1 MIIGV
6 PLETRPGERRVAA
19 TPETVKKLREKGHTL
34 RIETGAGLG
43 SSIRDRD
50 FLAAGAE
57 IVPGDQA
64 WAAELVLKVQRPRA
78 LDDTR
83 HEVDR
88 LVEGAILVSM
98 LYPHE
103 DPDTVARL
111 AARKVTALGLEAV
124 PRITRAQKM
133 DVLSS
138 MANLAG
144 YRAVLEAAAVFGR
157 FMPLLMT
164 AAGSV
169 PPAQV
174 LVVGAGVAGLS
185 AAATAKRLGA
195 VVKAFDLR
203 PASRDQ
209 VKSVGAEFLT
219 LDLGFDGTGAGGYAK
234 AAPEEVLRK
243 EQELLATAAASADIV
258 ITTALIP
265 GRPAPLLITRAAVEG
280 MKPGSVVVDLAIEQ
294 GGNVEVARLGEKVE
308 HEGVIVLGYTNLP
321 SRMPIDASRLY
332 ARNLLQVVLHLHGK
346 QGFGIDLNDE
356 ITGACTLVHQGE
368 IRKGAS

>member
-6 PLETRPGERRVAA
+6 PLETLAGERRVAA
-19 TPETVKKLREKGHTL
+19 TPETVKKLRERGHEL
-34 RIETGAGLG
+34 KIETGAGLG

-50 FLAAGAE
+50 FLAAGGE
-57 IVPGDQA
+57 IVSGDEA
-64 WAAELVLKVQRPRA
+64 WGAELVLKVQRPGA
-78 LDDTR
+78 IAGGG

-88 LVEGAILVSM
+88 LRESAVLVSM

-103 DPDTVARL
+103 DPETVSRL
-111 AARKVTALGLEAV
+111 AARKVSALALEAV

-144 YRAVLEAAAVFGR
+144 YRAVLEACAVFGR

-203 PASRDQ
+203 PASREQ

-219 LDLGFDGTGAGGYAK
+219 LDLDFDGTGAGGYAK
-234 AAPEEVLRK
+234 AAPDEVLKK
-243 EQELLATAAASADIV
+243 EQELLAKAAASADIV

-280 MKPGSVVVDLAIEQ
+280 MKPGSVLVDLAIEQ
-294 GGNVEVARLGEKVE
+294 GGNVEVARRGERVD

-321 SRMPIDASRLY
+321 SRMPGDASRLY

-346 QGFGIDLNDE
+346 AGFSLDLQDE
-356 ITGACTLVHQGE
+356 ITGAITLVHQGE
-368 IRKGAS
+368 ARKGAC